1 MKLTNTFLTIFF
13 VLFSL
18 TCSAK
23 FHLSGKIRQNSS
35 VILKVNIPTIYTL
48 NEANN
53 LIITINE
60 EGKFSLDLPINEQ
73 KFTYFFIDN
82 KSYILLLQPGKDL
95 YLEIDNINRTILTFT
110 GSAAPVNQVL
120 YTIDIN
126 RIPFFM
132 EQENATY
139 RYAKTKPGEVQDLV
153 VLPWLK
159 ERDQKLS
166 IIEKSSLTTSDKNL
180 LKSEVY
186 YNSINYLSDFV
197 GAIVRWKQSEWRNF
211 VINLC
216 DSTSANPIVDNPGIQ
231 YYIFIDKY
239 IGYMEAKAFNLY
251 NQDTSIKKL
260 KFFNLS
266 IDSGR
271 TLANEKGEIYL
282 SWLAVHQNF
291 LNDIAEKYLAQQIT
305 DQYRYK
311 ELKPFKSLMSEFN
324 IYFPKSSYIKELKRY
339 DMDLHIK
346 LTRNLNNKSI
356 EIVDNYDTVKSI
368 YNVVNNFKGKVIYLD
383 IWGTWCGP
391 CKDELT
397 YVPALKEEFKNEEL
411 IFLYLDMDKD
421 AKDKEWQDFIRINEM
436 TGIHL
441 RMNNE
446 KIQTIWQE
454 LLPNQKEIHGQYPS
468 YFIFDKEGGL
478 IKEKA
483 KRPSDGEKLYSQL
496 KEYL

>member
-1 MKLTNTFLTIFF
+1 MKLTNIFLTVFF
-13 VLFSL
+13 TLFSL
-18 TCSAK
+18 ICSAK
-23 FHLSGKIRQNSS
+23 FHLSGEIKWDSS
-35 VILKVNIPTIYTL
+35 VVLKVNIPTIYTF
-48 NEANN
+48 NKTDD
-53 LIITINE
+53 LIITINK
-60 EGKFSLDLPINEQ
+60 EGKFSLDLPIEEQ
-73 KFTYFFIDN
+73 KFAYLFVNN
-82 KSYILLLQPGKDL
+82 KSYLLLFKPGKDL
-95 YLEIDNINRTILTFT
+95 YLEIDKINHTRLKFT
-110 GSAAPVNQVL
+110 GSAAPENQVL
-120 YTIDIN
+120 YAIN
-126 RIPFFM
+126 INSIPFFM
-132 EQENATY
+132 EQENETY
-139 RYAKTKPGEVQDLV
+139 KYAKTKPDEIQDLV
-153 VLPWLK
+153 VSPWLK
-159 ERDQKLS
+159 EKNKRLS
-166 IIEKSSLTTSDKNL
+166 IIEKSNLITADKNL

-197 GAIVRWKQSEWRNF
+197 GGIVHWKQSEWRNF
-211 VINLC
+211 IMNLC

-239 IGYMEAKAFNLY
+239 IGYMEAKGFNLY

-291 LNDIAEKYLAQQIT
+291 PNDAAEKYLAQQIT
-305 DQYRYK
+305 NQYQYK
-311 ELKPFKSLMSEFN
+311 ELKPFKSLMNEFN
-324 IYFPKSSYIKELKRY
+324 IYFPKSPYLKELGRY
-339 DMDLHIK
+339 DKDLLAK
-346 LTRNLNNKSI
+346 LANNLSNKSI
-356 EIVDNYDTVKSI
+356 EILNGYDTVKSI
-368 YNVVNNFKGKVIYLD
+368 YNVVNRFKGKVIYLD

-397 YVPALKEEFKNEEL
+397 HVPSLKEKFKNEEL

-421 AKDKEWQDFIRINEM
+421 TKDKEWQDFIRINEM

-446 KIQTIWQE
+446 QVQTIWQE

-468 YFIFDKEGGL
+468 YFIFDREGNL